1 MWYHQW
7 WKGNI
12 TPLHMLP
19 LLLLKDYY
27 ILWPSLSQGQIA
39 DWSSACF
46 PSGPPGYFLKSY
58 IPVGWPQCLIILH
71 EVIPLRC
78 RTVFISIKL
87 LWFYSHTSYVIQ
99 VPSFSIHLW
108 PVSWT
113 EQNRT
118 LPSIIWCVPVLVV
131 GLTPVCSSSILDSD
145 FIIVSNVKQI
155 CSPTQGYCLNGLL
168 LFKNQIMCISYK
180 WIY

>member
-1 MWYHQW
+1 MKRQHYSSPYAAFTVAERLLHSMAFSITRADCWLKFSLFPFRTTRVFSEKLHSSW
-7 WKGNI
+7 LATVFNNI
-12 TPLHMLP
+12 AWS
-19 LLLLKDYY
+19 Y
-27 ILWPSLSQGQIA
+27 SSQVQ
-39 DWSSACF
+39 DF
-46 PSGPPGYFLKSY
+46 
-58 IPVGWPQCLIILH
+58 
-71 EVIPLRC
+71 
-78 RTVFISIKL
+78 VFISIKL